1 MPKAIQKKIMK
12 IDSFNLNNIVT
23 NKYELTLLTPSNIDS
38 DIKTT
43 YNDIKISKNI
53 IKVDRVKIQTNY
65 ETMLLQQRFIALG
78 ILSW

>member
-78 ILSW
+78 ILS